1 MDGGACPPI
10 RLEHECNQGLSTA
23 ICQAR
28 CSGGPKSLII
38 SPGEECTLADAPHR
52 CNVKV
57 VEAYRDYTPSVDANL
72 IVRQLLDT
80 VPEKYLRGLDCILLT
95 NEAALPRRDR
105 IGRVWSRKRKFD
117 KSRVLGRYYRRN
129 SQNPAYIE
137 LRVDKILRWMEKVP
151 AASLFRK
158 VLFGHVLF
166 HEIGHHI
173 HRTIRPE
180 YKQFAVRQSKTSGSS
195 QELRRTS

>member
-1 MDGGACPPI
+1 MC
-10 RLEHECNQGLSTA
+10 
-23 ICQAR
+23 
-28 CSGGPKSLII
+28 
-38 SPGEECTLADAPHR
+38 LADAS
-52 CNVKV
+52 NVKV
-57 VEAYRDYTPSVDANL
+57 VEAYRDYTPSIDATL

-80 VPEKYLRGLDCILLT
+80 VPEKYLRGLDCVLLT

-129 SQNPAYIE
+129 SQNQAYIE
-137 LRVDKILRWMEKVP
+137 LRVDKILRWMERVP
-151 AASLFRK
+151 AAFIFRK

-180 YKQFAVRQSKTSGSS
+180 YKEKEDVADDWAGKLNANFVRRRYWYALPILLPASKTYR
-195 QELRRTS
+195 LMRRKRWI